1 MFNDKV
7 TFNNY
12 LDEDIRPY
20 EKCIKYGEGALTD
33 SELLAAIIRT
43 GVVGKSATELS
54 EAIFEQFAGEHQGI
68 THLLDTSVEELM
80 TIKGIGKAK
89 AVQIRCICELSKRI
103 AKKNSRIKLDFSSSQ
118 SVAQYYMDDL
128 RSLSKEQLLLVM
140 LDSKCCLIRDAVV
153 SIGTVNSSL
162 VSPREIFIEAL
173 KYRAVFIIML
183 HNHPS
188 GDPSPSTN
196 DLIVTERI
204 KKTGD
209 IIGIHLLDH
218 IIIGDNSYV
227 SLKEQQ
233 YI

>member
-1 MFNDKV
+1 MN
-7 TFNNY
+7 
-12 LDEDIRPY
+12 
-20 EKCIKYGEGALTD
+20 
-33 SELLAAIIRT
+33 
-43 GVVGKSATELS
+43 
-54 EAIFEQFAGEHQGI
+54 
-68 THLLDTSVEELM
+68 
-80 TIKGIGKAK
+80 IKGIGKAK

-196 DLIVTERI
+196 DLMVTERI

-218 IIIGDNSYV
+218 IIIGDNLYV